1 MMCKKIVELHDFTF
15 EWCTK
20 TQTSDFQIW
29 KKFKVSVDQIVSNC
43 STFKSFLANMS
54 GSNVNQVQT
63 NLPSSTV
70 VPAQGVQAQGIQAQP
85 TGILLGK
92 SSQELEIDLDKKI
105 KKIDVDTYKF
115 NFDGNHSFKAICDI
129 SKDHKM
135 LLNHPC
141 NEAYIIGKWQ
151 KIQWKLIVNFSAYI
165 IFLLC
170 LTILVILSYWKL
182 LPNGKR
188 FKKAHDY

>member
-1 MMCKKIVELHDFTF
+1 
-15 EWCTK
+15 
-20 TQTSDFQIW
+20 
-29 KKFKVSVDQIVSNC
+29 
-43 STFKSFLANMS
+43 MS

-63 NLPSSTV
+63 NLPSPTVVSPPVASNLPSSTV
-70 VPAQGVQAQGIQAQP
+70 VPPQGVPAQGVPAQGVQAQGIQAQP